1 QDLTAALISN
11 KNLIRMDLRSNDLG
25 LSGMELLCEGLQ
37 HPKCRMQ
44 MIQLRKCP
52 L

>member
-1 QDLTAALISN
+1 
-11 KNLIRMDLRSNDLG
+11 MDLRSNDLG

-37 HPKCRMQ
+37 QPKCRMQ

-52 L
+52 LEVMA